1 MMGFFTSPRICVGP
15 GSIEQLSSLGA
26 RRALL
31 LVDPAVAELGGDRRV
46 HEELLKD
53 GAQVEVARAV
63 RIGPTLDSLAK
74 GVRTASEFSPDW
86 IVAVGG
92 GSTIDTAKG
101 IWVQYTH
108 PEIDLSSLT
117 PLTELG
123 LRDRARLVAVP
134 TTSGSGSEAT
144 WMAHFWDA
152 RGRPVEIASRELIPD
167 WALLDPTLP
176 ATMPRAVTVDSA
188 IDALAHA
195 LEALA
200 SAWATPFSDGLAREA
215 VATLTRRVPEALEHP
230 DDLELRGPVHSAA
243 TMAGLAISNAQ
254 SGLVHAIAHAIG
266 PRTGIAHGRLV
277 AILLP
282 WVLEFNFPAAREAYQ
297 SLAGI
302 LGPAVVQHA
311 TPFTEWF
318 RQFNARLGVPTT
330 LAAAGVDIRA
340 LRDQMG
346 EWLPYVQTAT
356 SFGANPRIPSPAEL
370 AGLLA
375 RASGEAPP
383 APL

>member
-1 MMGFFTSPRICVGP
+1 MMGFFTSPRICTGP

-26 RRALL
+26 KRAFL
-31 LVDPAVAELGGDRRV
+31 LVDPAVAALGGDRRV
-46 HEELLKD
+46 REELLKD
-53 GAQVEVARAV
+53 GGQVEVSRAV
-63 RIGPTLDSLAK
+63 QIGPTLDSLAE
-74 GVRTASEFSPDW
+74 GLRAATEFSPDW

-101 IWVQYTH
+101 LWVRYTR
-108 PEIDLSSLT
+108 PDLELTALT
-117 PLTELG
+117 PLIELG
-123 LRDRARLVAVP
+123 LRDRARFVAVP

-144 WMAHFWDA
+144 WMAHFWDG
-152 RGRPVEIASRELIPD
+152 RGRPIEIASRELVPD

-176 ATMPRAVTVDSA
+176 ATMPRPVAIDSA
-188 IDALAHA
+188 FDALAHA

-215 VATLTRRVPEALEHP
+215 ISTLTHRFPESLEHP
-230 DDLELRGPVHSAA
+230 DDLEVRASLHAAA

-266 PRTGIAHGRLV
+266 PRTGLSHGRLV

-302 LGPAVVQHA
+302 VGAAAVQQAV
-311 TPFTEWF
+311 PFADWF
-318 RQFNARLGVPTT
+318 RRFGARAGVPPT
-330 LAAAGVDIRA
+330 LAAAGVDVRS
-340 LRDQMG
+340 LRD
-346 EWLPYVQTAT
+346 ETEDWLPIVQSAT
-356 SFGANPRIPSPAEL
+356 SFGANPRIPSADEL
-370 AGLLA
+370 TALLA
-375 RASGEAPP
+375 RASG
-383 APL
+383 